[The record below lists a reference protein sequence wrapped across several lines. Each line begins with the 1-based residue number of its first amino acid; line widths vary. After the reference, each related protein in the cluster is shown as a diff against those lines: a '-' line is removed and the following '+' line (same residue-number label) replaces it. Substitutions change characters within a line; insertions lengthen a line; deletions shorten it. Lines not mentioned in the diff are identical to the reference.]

1 MITLAALL
9 LLAAGAAGAFAQAS
23 PKPRAAPT
31 GNEEYARC
39 MRDARTGATEAFE
52 FAGAW
57 EARGGGLPA
66 RHCAAVALI
75 TLGQPAEAAS
85 RLERLA
91 IEGQGD
97 AGRVRVELL
106 SQAAQAWLA
115 AGLAQRAHAV
125 LTSAVKIAPDDADL
139 WVDRS
144 IVLASV
150 KNYWEAIDD
159 LNRAIELAPRRSDP
173 LVLRA
178 TAYRWV
184 GSLELAEED
193 LRRALSI
200 DPRSADALLERG
212 VVRRLRNDADGA
224 RADWI
229 AVLRL
234 APDGPAG
241 DSARANLEKLD
252 VKVEPG
258 VGQPPRR

>member
-1 MITLAALL
+1 MATRSLLPPLALALL
-9 LLAAGAAGAFAQAS
+9 LAGLPAAAQQGRGGADD
-23 PKPRAAPT
+23 
-31 GNEEYARC
+31 EYGRC
-39 MRDARTGATEAFE
+39 MRQARTQATEAFE
-52 FAGAW
+52 MATSW
-57 EARGGGLPA
+57 EGRGGGLPA
-66 RHCAAVALI
+66 RHCAAVALL
-75 TLGQPAEAAS
+75 TLGQPAEAAI

-91 IEGQGD
+91 TGARGD
-97 AGRVRVELL
+97 AARVRVELL
-106 SQAAQAWLA
+106 SQSAQAWLA
-115 AGLAQRAHAV
+115 AKMPERAHAV
-125 LTSAVKIAPDDADL
+125 LSQAVKIAPDDADL

-144 IVLASV
+144 IVLATA

-159 LNRAIELAPRRSDP
+159 LNKAIELAPRRADP

-193 LRRALSI
+193 LARAVSL

-212 VVRRLRNDADGA
+212 IVRRLRNDPKGA

-241 DSARANLEKLD
+241 DAARANLEKLD
-252 VKVEPG
+252 VKIEPG
-258 VGQPPRR
+258 AAPQPRR